1 MTVDTVKAVVTK
13 ADDNAI
19 RVKVYDKS
27 IIQDIEKIG
36 FFYNHDSSDYVM
48 HVFDDNEKASVFNAL
63 RDLKVG
69 FSAGKE
75 WCPSEVFEYLR
86 DIGLLTGTFCK
97 VAWVSPGKVR
107 LITT

>member
-13 ADDNAI
+13 ADDNTV
-19 RVKVYDKS
+19 RVAVYDNS
-27 IIQDIEKIG
+27 IVKNLEQIG
-36 FFYNHDSSDYVM
+36 FFVSHNSNDYVM
-48 HVFDDNEKASVFNAL
+48 PVFDDNEKASVFDAL
-63 RDLKVG
+63 RNLNAG

-86 DIGLLTGTFCK
+86 DMGLLTGTFCK